1 MCVNSNFW
9 CEYISHESET
19 TAGLTRIRLMA
30 KYASMVVEGDSM
42 APTYNAGDWLA
53 GRWARY
59 KLTGAHRI
67 KVGNI
72 IVIEREEQP
81 GIFYVKRVTQTRT
94 SGWHMPT
101 IYVSSDNPA
110 GTDSRQWGW
119 LPITSVRAKIWFRF
133 KRA

>member
-9 CEYISHESET
+9 SEYISHETET

-30 KYASMVVEGDSM
+30 KYASMVVVGDSM
-42 APTYNAGDWLA
+42 APTYNAGDWLM
-53 GRWARY
+53 GRWAKY
-59 KLTGAHRI
+59 KLMGSHRI
-67 KVGNI
+67 KVGNV

-94 SGWHMPT
+94 SGGHMPT
-101 IYVSSDNPA
+101 IYVSSDNPD
-110 GTDSRQWGW
+110 GTDSRHWGW